1 MVTGGG
7 RSYPPS
13 VIFVLGGGLSMS
25 CGKSLRLIAS
35 LAVLGAFAP
44 GVPTAAA
51 ADSTWTA
58 VSGSFSTAGNWNAG
72 VPGVTTG
79 TTSTDVATFQ
89 RSSFTS
95 SGIVVMDAAYNLGS
109 IVFNNNSTGGNTI
122 TLSGTSAGA
131 VTPNV
136 TMSNGWSIRNSGTGT
151 NTATNVIDVNLVLMG
166 TGTIRN
172 DFGNTVFNVGISS
185 GASANVITT
194 GSNLGAIDLVF
205 SGSSTASNL
214 QSLRMNQAVG
224 TTLRLVKEGTGF
236 WQLNGPAS
244 GISGLTGGFL
254 LRQGGVSIGKSNGAS
269 IGAGPVVIGDGATT
283 AGELRLAMGSSVTIA
298 NSIAIPSSA
307 ATSVIIERGGGS
319 GGGTLSGTM
328 TLGRDIVIRQ
338 ATTATQ
344 TLAFGAASLVTGT
357 GNLLI
362 TSTVASAGAVN
373 LSGGVNMTGTLTNQS
388 TLATGLVTVSGV
400 IGSNVTGVVQNS
412 ASSRMT
418 LNAANLYAGPT
429 TIRSG
434 TLSLGA
440 AGSFANSQTI
450 TIGDAGS
457 SGAVL
462 DLTAKTGTFTLNAG
476 QNVKGIGTTNFGDGK
491 TVAVAGVWAPGN
503 SIGSN
508 AVTGNLALSGTSQ
521 FELGTPGTT
530 SASPGTSDFTAVSGT
545 LTLGGDLALLDNA
558 NAGGLGSYGAGAY
571 RLFTA
576 PTVSGSFASVT
587 APTGATSTRVGMVYS
602 SGTASGEGV
611 FANVYNLA
619 AASAAQTV
627 NVGTMLAGSTKTA
640 AVSLT
645 NSAPANATYTETL
658 STAGFSSTSPGFTA
672 SGSLSGLAG
681 GASGTG
687 TLLVG
692 LGSGLTAGVATGSTS
707 LALLSNAVNS
717 SGLADLSVGS
727 QTITITGT
735 VLDAATAQFS
745 GVSSG
750 TNWSLDLGQFLQG
763 SGTSAPTLFDV
774 TNVLQA
780 VGFTADLSLITFTP
794 TLDSGV
800 ISTNLNLGSFATLQ
814 AGGTNQFSAVMAL
827 DTVGSF
833 TNVYQLAFDST
844 SGGVSLGGGPQEVTL
859 TVTGAVVPE
868 PHGLVLAC
876 CGVALAGWAMRRRC
890 HF

>member
-1 MVTGGG
+1 MALTKAVRESALGVVL
-7 RSYPPS
+7 RAALLAAV
-13 VIFVLGGGLSMS
+13 VILSGLPARAVVL
-25 CGKSLRLIAS
+25 
-35 LAVLGAFAP
+35 
-44 GVPTAAA
+44 TWD
-51 ADSTWTA
+51 ADGSTSGPQDGSGTWTTG
-58 VSGSFSTAGNWNAG
+58 SGGWWNG
-72 VPGVTTG
+72 TSG
-79 TTSTDVATFQ
+79 TTWVTNDQAVFGAGTDGT
-89 RSSFTS
+89 
-95 SGIVVMDAAYNLGS
+95 Y
-109 IVFNNNSTGGNTI
+109 TI
-122 TLSGTSAGA
+122 TLGG
-131 VTPNV
+131 NV
-136 TMSNGWSIRNSGTGT
+136 TAATGNTTNGSLNFLNSGYTLSAASARTVNIGNDST
-151 NTATNVIDVNLVLMG
+151 TAIIKVASGKTAT
-166 TGTIRN
+166 
-172 DFGNTVFNVGISS
+172 
-185 GASANVITT
+185 
-194 GSNLGAIDLVF
+194 
-205 SGSSTASNL
+205 
-214 QSLRMNQAVG
+214 
-224 TTLRLVKEGTGF
+224 
-236 WQLNGPAS
+236 
-244 GISGLTGGFL
+244 
-254 LRQGGVSIGKSNGAS
+254 
-269 IGAGPVVIGDGATT
+269 
-283 AGELRLAMGSSVTIA
+283 
-298 NSIAIPSSA
+298 
-307 ATSVIIERGGGS
+307 
-319 GGGTLSGTM
+319 
-328 TLGRDIVIRQ
+328 
-338 ATTATQ
+338 
-344 TLAFGAASLVTGT
+344 
-357 GNLLI
+357 
-362 TSTVASAGAVN
+362 
-373 LSGGVNMTGTLTNQS
+373 
-388 TLATGLVTVSGV
+388 
-400 IGSNVTGVVQNS
+400 IGSNVTVQRSVGTGQVGIVGGGTLKIDAGGTLRNTNANNNEVANGSTLWVNGGS
-412 ASSRMT
+412 ASFTNSIIFGPLTTGYGASGSLLVDSGTFSITGAGNLIVGRATGDVSTATINGGAITTSTGALNFGNTSITATSTFHLNGGTVTTRKINYLGGTATFNFNGGTLKVQTSGSSAFLGGLTRANVRNGGAVFDTNGQSITVSQALLHSNVGGDNAVDGGLT
-418 LNAANLYAGPT
+418 LNDTAVTKGKLTLSGVNTYTGPT
-429 TIRSG
+429 TVRSG
-434 TLSLGA
+434 TLALGA
-440 AGSFANSQTI
+440 AGSIADSQTI

-462 DLTAKTGTFTLNAG
+462 DLTAKAGTFTFGAG
-476 QNVKGIGTTNFGDGK
+476 QTVKGIGTTNIGDGK

-508 AVTGNLALSGTSQ
+508 AVTGNLTLSGTSQ
-521 FELGTPGTT
+521 FELGTPGTSLT
-530 SASPGTSDFTAVSGT
+530 SPGTSDFTAVSGT

-576 PTVSGSFASVT
+576 PTVSGSFVSVT

-707 LALLSNAVNS
+707 LALVSNAVNS